1 MTNLDYLNLTD
12 RELQKNVFGN
22 GRVDIVSQPSS
33 NNGTPLFLQDKNIV
47 TQNTNYN
54 NCRSHLFEKSDLEKL
69 FFSIKNIEEIQNS
82 IIKGVYER
90 SNGEYKIDKQDYDT
104 LNIIMRSTFLQY
116 SLNNTENMKEEILSL
131 NKIVLNYC
139 IPKIYNEVVAYMK
152 YRRDVSKIS
161 VPPNLPKSTNYN
173 NTSLEFKGFF

>member
-1 MTNLDYLNLTD
+1 
-12 RELQKNVFGN
+12 
-22 GRVDIVSQPSS
+22 
-33 NNGTPLFLQDKNIV
+33 
-47 TQNTNYN
+47 
-54 NCRSHLFEKSDLEKL
+54 
-69 FFSIKNIEEIQNS
+69 
-82 IIKGVYER
+82 
-90 SNGEYKIDKQDYDT
+90 
-104 LNIIMRSTFLQY
+104 MRSIFLQY
-116 SLNNTENMKEEILSL
+116 SLNNSENIKEEILSL